1 MAATDAQAISAVA
14 LELAASLRA
23 FANFFCKETTAPAA
37 SQYSLRMFKSV
48 SMDLQ
53 DLWMS
58 PRSAKAGVVCE
69 EDILI
74 EQIAGTRI
82 ETSSTFFQGQDWGE
96 EVHQRCQN

>member
-37 SQYSLRMFKSV
+37 SQYSLRMFKIV

-58 PRSAKAGVVCE
+58 PRSAKAGVVCA

-74 EQIAGTRI
+74 EQIAGERI
-82 ETSSTFFQGQDWGE
+82 ETRASFFRSE
-96 EVHQRCQN
+96 EAHQRCQN